1 MDKDSYHSGTDRL
14 TSSGAKEILKSP
26 AHYMLRYGPRAKRP
40 APSAAMRFGTAV
52 HMLILEG
59 EEKFKQHVACRPD
72 GLNLRTKAGKA
83 EMEAFIQASGIDA
96 GMIFSQSDY
105 DDMFWMRDAVW
116 QHPVCAEILTDGYP
130 EHYYQWEDAGTGAP
144 CKALVDWT
152 NDHCIVD
159 LKTCQDA
166 SPDGFCKAVYNFK
179 YHLSAMFYMM
189 GDAQIHRSEIGW
201 KNWYWF
207 AVEKHTHQVAVYTM
221 DETMM
226 RIGLRQCKQAMK
238 TYQICRASNDWH
250 SYPRVATELIS
261 PSWAK

>member
-1 MDKDSYHSGTDRL
+1 MDKDSYHSGTGRL

-40 APSAAMRFGTAV
+40 APSAAMRFGTAL

-83 EMEAFIQASGIDA
+83 EMEAFVQASGIDA

-130 EHYYQWEDAGTGAP
+130 EHYYQ
-144 CKALVDWT
+144 
-152 NDHCIVD
+152 
-159 LKTCQDA
+159 
-166 SPDGFCKAVYNFK
+166 
-179 YHLSAMFYMM
+179 M